1 MEASRVRTFNDREE
15 YYGGE
20 DWARI
25 LVEALPEDIDLVLS
39 CWLYCKVCVAC
50 VSSMYVTSK

>member
-1 MEASRVRTFNDREE
+1 MVCDVSDRLDTIVLHVEAKRVRTFNDREE

-20 DWARI
+20 DWAGV

-39 CWLYCKVCVAC
+39 CWL
-50 VSSMYVTSK
+50 